1 MVYDVVGYQRV
12 EYDKKDGSG
21 HVSGVNLFI
30 ASEIP
35 KDRGQGVAVSKEYV
49 KSSLLPAGFSIGKYN
64 IEYAKG
70 FNGTAYLSS
79 IEKVK

>member
-1 MVYDVVGYQRV
+1 MVYQVVGFQRV

-30 ASEIP
+30 SSDIP
-35 KDRGQGVAVSKEYV
+35 NDRGKGIAVVKEYV
-49 KSSLLPAGFSIGKYN
+49 SGSKVPKDLDIGAYD

-70 FNGTAYLSS
+70 YNNSAY
-79 IEKVK
+79 IANITKI